1 MTVNIRSR
9 ESQRDP
15 KVAVAP
21 SRVMDICM
29 ANCTPD
35 PCAFHRTLHCCQST
49 PGKLPIDPERL
60 LVTMFNLW
68 NRKEKQGV
76 NNTLS
81 EEIHRV
87 GQEEIPNCK
96 ESRQGSPVFSK
107 EPLEATLTLPHK
119 NPNQTTKGSIVR
131 KITEQEKTRP
141 YSVDNR
147 HPVFPS
153 LEDRIDK
160 AAQHPKTMFG
170 AALSS
175 PLGSLSSK
183 QALELAKVYLENARS
198 ANDSDIA
205 MVLYHDTKVS
215 LSQAKK
221 VIKRAEDPAL
231 IEGIASAYIDLAE
244 QLETRGRES
253 EAQYSYKK
261 AAKLGGTTSRRSNT
275 SIPRDTKE
283 PLSSTVGPVEK
294 LQVPGKERNDPS
306 KQEIQEQQIQ
316 VIVMAASHIFTE
328 NVRPPAVDQKLP
340 EPDERLVSTPQSR
353 S

>member
-1 MTVNIRSR
+1 MDSPVAPRLEAICKSNTVN
-9 ESQRDP
+9 
-15 KVAVAP
+15 
-21 SRVMDICM
+21 RV
-29 ANCTPD
+29 
-35 PCAFHRTLHCCQST
+35 
-49 PGKLPIDPERL
+49 
-60 LVTMFNLW
+60 
-68 NRKEKQGV
+68 
-76 NNTLS
+76 
-81 EEIHRV
+81 
-87 GQEEIPNCK
+87 
-96 ESRQGSPVFSK
+96 VFSK

-340 EPDERLVSTPQSR
+340 EPDERLVSTPQLVRCLGLLQISQLTDNILEPMDQKWLQDIENDMGEKER
-353 S
+353 LHKLATEVIRTFKRDESLSHLRPSYIHSKLC